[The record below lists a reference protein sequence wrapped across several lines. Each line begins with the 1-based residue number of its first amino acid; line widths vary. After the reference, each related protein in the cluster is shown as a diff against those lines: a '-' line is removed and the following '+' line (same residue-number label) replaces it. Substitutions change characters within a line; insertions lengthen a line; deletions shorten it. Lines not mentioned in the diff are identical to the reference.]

1 MNRSPV
7 LSSLFTF
14 HVIWG
19 PLKISAGTFVAF
31 SSTFLFWWLLLR
43 VMPFLMGSVPV
54 SLLWSSN
61 PSTLI
66 ALLAVGNIRAG
77 PITSLLSSLSV
88 ISAWQLCGTT
98 VIFPSEYAI
107 LQHFSTFNFETS
119 PASAFSLSSSSL
131 IILFWL
137 FGSIA
142 SLWYWLMPYNW
153 KPARLRNI
161 IFRY

>member
-66 ALLAVGNIRAG
+66 ALLAVANIRAG

-107 LQHFSTFNFETS
+107 CNIFLHLILKHLLRLPSLF
-119 PASAFSLSSSSL
+119 PLLLSSFSSGFL
-131 IILFWL
+131 EVLLPSDIDWCLTTENQR
-137 FGSIA
+137 G
-142 SLWYWLMPYNW
+142 
-153 KPARLRNI
+153 
-161 IFRY
+161 